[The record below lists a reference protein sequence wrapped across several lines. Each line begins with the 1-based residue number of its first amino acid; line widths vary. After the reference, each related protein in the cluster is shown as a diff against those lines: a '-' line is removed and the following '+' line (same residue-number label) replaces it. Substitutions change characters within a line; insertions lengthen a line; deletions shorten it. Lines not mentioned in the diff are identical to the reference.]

1 MKLLFIFA
9 IILSLFFRCQAK
21 TEISK
26 EEQYETTNSTL
37 PPPPEP
43 QNQEE
48 QSELK
53 SSGTKNYEEPPAVS
67 TVQFTTPSLLPAKL
81 IRHAYLRLQVKDYA
95 ASTKALTAYIRQ
107 RKAFISNSEEDRAN
121 GTLENSLTIR
131 VTDENFEPLVQDLLQ
146 ESVYLE
152 QKTITAKDV
161 TEESVDID
169 TRLKSR
175 KKVEERYLALLARAK
190 NVKDILAIETELKSI
205 QEEIEAAAARQQYLQ
220 NQVAYSTITL
230 DYFQTNSP
238 THSPDNRISKRIAQA
253 LVAGWEGTVSVLILL
268 LQLWP
273 VGILVALMITI
284 YLKSRKTRLA
294 VANSPEG

>member
-9 IILSLFFRCQAK
+9 AILSLFFRCQAK
-21 TEISK
+21 PEPSP
-26 EEQYETTNSTL
+26 EEQYETNKTIL
-37 PPPPEP
+37 PSPPHRPK
-43 QNQEE
+43 NQEE
-48 QSELK
+48 QSEMVA
-53 SSGTKNYEEPPAVS
+53 SSPKYDAEIR
-67 TVQFTTPSLLPAKL
+67 TVELAEPSLLPAKV

-95 ASTKALTAYIRQ
+95 ASTKALTGYIAH
-107 RKAFISNSEEDRAN
+107 RKAFITNAEEDRAS

-131 VTDENFEPLVQDLLQ
+131 VTDDNFEPLVQDLLR

-161 TEESVDID
+161 TEEWVDID

-190 NVKDILAIETELKSI
+190 NVKEILAIETELRTI
-205 QEEIEAAAARQQYLQ
+205 QEEIEAAAAKQQYLQ

-230 DYFQTNSP
+230 DYFQTTSP
-238 THSPDNRISKRIAQA
+238 TRSPDNSITKRIAQA
-253 LVAGWEGTVSVLILL
+253 LAAGWEGTVAVLLLL

-273 VGILVALMITI
+273 IGLLITLLVAI
-284 YLKSRKTRLA
+284 YLKLRKARLSVTSA
-294 VANSPEG
+294 PNV